1 MRNEDIPIGF
11 TMELAQHENALSAF
25 SSLTNEQQRQVIDE
39 AKNMK
44 TRQEMRN
51 YVENQFINRGKVEW
65 NDFASKNCYAGSP
78 TDPHLAKRPAVFVI
92 TILIHDTKN
101 SLLLLI

>member
-1 MRNEDIPIGF
+1 MILVFCILFLISSHTICEVMTMRNEDIPIGF

-51 YVENQFINRGKVEW
+51 YVENQFINRGKVE
-65 NDFASKNCYAGSP
+65 
-78 TDPHLAKRPAVFVI
+78 
-92 TILIHDTKN
+92 
-101 SLLLLI
+101 